1 LSSILVSPAN
11 LSFQE
16 VLSRYKIVIKWGI
29 IMIIGTS
36 EIMVTLV
43 TMLYL
48 IITILF
54 LKIVYKCMLMK

>member
-1 LSSILVSPAN
+1 
-11 LSFQE
+11 
-16 VLSRYKIVIKWGI
+16 
-29 IMIIGTS
+29 MIIGTS